1 MILTLGDRPLTL
13 KDVRTALSGPI
24 KVELTA
30 KARAAVIRSAG
41 TVGELIR
48 KGAPIYGVNTGFG
61 KLAKQRIAEAD
72 LSQLQINIVRSHAA
86 GVGEPLA
93 PEIVRLVLLLKIAAL
108 AKGASGIT
116 PATLDTLIALLDAD
130 VLPVIPA
137 RVRSGPRAISLRL
150 PI

>member
-1 MILTLGDRPLTL
+1 MGYQ
-13 KDVRTALSGPI
+13 S
-24 KVELTA
+24 
-30 KARAAVIRSAG
+30 
-41 TVGELIR
+41 VGYNP
-48 KGAPIYGVNTGFG
+48 GYGQ
-61 KLAKQRIAEAD
+61 LAKQRIAEAV
-72 LSQLQINIVRSHAA
+72 LVQLQIKLVRSHAA

-137 RVRSGPRAISLRL
+137 QGSVGASGDLAPLAHMSLVL
-150 PI
+150 IGEGEA